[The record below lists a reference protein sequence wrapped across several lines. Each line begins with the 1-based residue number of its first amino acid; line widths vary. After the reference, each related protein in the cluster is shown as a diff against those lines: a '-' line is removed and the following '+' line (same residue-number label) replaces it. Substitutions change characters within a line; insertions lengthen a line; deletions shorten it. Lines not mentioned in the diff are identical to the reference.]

1 MSAELECRQ
10 LVENYAK
17 AVQTQNWRDFDIVFS
32 KQKECR
38 LISGRNEYVGR
49 DAIFQE
55 FLVERIGKKFSR
67 ITLVVDDVE
76 FNHVM
81 HNVMIIV
88 FRYHTECIL
97 RENGEPF
104 GIQGVETQ
112 FAALEDGAW
121 HLVHVH
127 YS

>member
-1 MSAELECRQ
+1 MSAELECRK
-10 LVENYAK
+10 LVENYTK
-17 AVQTQNWRDFDIVFS
+17 AVHTQNWRDFDIVFS

-38 LISGRNEYVGR
+38 LISGSQEYVGR

-55 FLVERIGKKFSR
+55 FLVERIREKFSQ
-67 ITLVVDDVE
+67 ITLVADDVY
-76 FNHVM
+76 FNHM
-81 HNVMIIV
+81 THDMMIIT

-112 FAALEDGAW
+112 VAALEDGVW

>member
-1 MSAELECRQ
+1 M
-10 LVENYAK
+10 
-17 AVQTQNWRDFDIVFS
+17 
-32 KQKECR
+32 
-38 LISGRNEYVGR
+38 
-49 DAIFQE
+49 
-55 FLVERIGKKFSR
+55 ERIGEKFSR